1 MLSRDTASKN
11 IRPAILGD
19 NFTSAEL
26 ERLAVL
32 RRDFS
37 EHAEHSELMMDPAQL
52 EFARWLYEHG
62 RISERTS
69 RHG

>member
-1 MLSRDTASKN
+1 MQSRDTASRN
-11 IRPAILGD
+11 IQPATLGD
-19 NFTSAEL
+19 TFTSAEF
-26 ERLAVL
+26 ERLVAL

-62 RISERTS
+62 RIGERPS
-69 RHG
+69 RHQ

>member
-1 MLSRDTASKN
+1 MQSRDTASRN
-11 IRPAILGD
+11 IHPATLGD
-19 NFTSAEL
+19 AFTSAEF
-26 ERLAVL
+26 ERLVAL

-52 EFARWLYEHG
+52 EFARWLFEHG
-62 RISERTS
+62 RIGEHPR